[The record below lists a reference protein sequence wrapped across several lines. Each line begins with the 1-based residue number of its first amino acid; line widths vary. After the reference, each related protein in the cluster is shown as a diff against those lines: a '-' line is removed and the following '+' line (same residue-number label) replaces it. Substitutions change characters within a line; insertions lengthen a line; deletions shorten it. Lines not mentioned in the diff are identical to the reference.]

1 MMLPVLGGISGWYR
15 MMSGIWVYRGEKAV
29 FGQSIIVASLICDE
43 TNLSNIADFRV
54 SGESFWIYDPM

>member
-1 MMLPVLGGISGWYR
+1 
-15 MMSGIWVYRGEKAV
+15 MSGIWVYRGEKAV